1 MFRPSSGPGAVTMEA
16 ESDGGA
22 VAGRAEWAGRMAQQ
36 AEQCG
41 HLGSALYDRLLR
53 LLADDVRAGGPTW
66 DVVATHAGLR
76 FGQAGPLRLVGG
88 AHRLALAGAAPG
100 WAAVLPSCG
109 GTAPDNGPAGDA
121 VLAAAWADLCAT
133 HHDDLVAAMDREV
146 QTNEVARVGG
156 LGLAVAVTGFSSAH
170 LVEMGCSGAL
180 NLRMDRFCTALG
192 PNVVG
197 DPSSAVQVR
206 PELRGAVP
214 AGLRLPDVL
223 SRTGIDPFPVDATTE
238 DGRLTLLSFVW
249 PDQIERFDR
258 IAAAIDVARA
268 EPVELVTTTRTAEAV
283 AAALQVDGPRVV
295 LHSIVWQYLPTPE
308 RWAVTEALES
318 AGERATADSPLA
330 WVRFEPD
337 EWDRRRA
344 AVWLR
349 TWSGAGSSDGAAG
362 QDRLVAQVDYHGRW
376 VRPLL

>member
-1 MFRPSSGPGAVTMEA
+1 MEA

-22 VAGRAEWAGRMAQQ
+22 VAGRDEWAGRMEQQ

-41 HLGSALYDRLLR
+41 HLGSALYERLLR
-53 LLADDVRAGGPTW
+53 LLADDVRAAGPTW
-66 DVVATHAGLR
+66 DVVATRADLR

-88 AHRLALAGAAPG
+88 AHRLALAGRAPA

-109 GTAPDNGPAGDA
+109 GAVPDDAG
-121 VLAAAWADLCAT
+121 LAAAWSELCAT

-146 QTNEVARVGG
+146 QTNEVARVAG
-156 LGLAVAVTGFSSAH
+156 LGLAVATAGLGSAH

-180 NLRMDRFCTALG
+180 NLRMDRFGTTLG
-192 PNVVG
+192 PNVLG

-206 PELRGAVP
+206 PEVLGTVP
-214 AGLRLPDVL
+214 DGLRMPEVL

-249 PDQIERFDR
+249 PDQTERFDR
-258 IAAAIDVARA
+258 IAAAIDVART
-268 EPVELVTTTRTAEAV
+268 EPVELVATTRTAEAV
-283 AAALQVDGPRVV
+283 AAALQVDGPRIV
-295 LHSIVWQYLPTPE
+295 LHSIVWQYLPTSE
-308 RWAVTEALES
+308 RWAVTEALEA
-318 AGERATADSPLA
+318 AGERATAESPLA

-349 TWSGAGSSDGAAG
+349 TWTGDGSAAG
-362 QDRLVAQVDYHGRW
+362 HDRLVAQVDYHGRW